1 MTNSFSF
8 EFATATR
15 ILFGSGRLKE
25 LGAIS
30 IGFGQRCILVR
41 GSRSEPSA
49 GLVDL
54 LESAGVDVKS
64 FSISG
69 EPNVHTIEDGLQLAR
84 DNWADFV
91 IGFGGGSVLDAG
103 KAISILLTNGGSIY
117 DYLEVIGQGKPFTRP
132 AVPYV
137 AIPTT
142 AGTGTEVTRNAVIG
156 SPEHGVKVSLRSPY
170 MLPRLALVDPDLTSE
185 LPPAIIAS
193 SGLDALTQ
201 LIEPYTS
208 NAPNPLTDAICREGI
223 RRVAKSLAISYETG
237 DPDARADMSLAAL
250 FSGMALAN
258 ARLGAVHGF
267 AGVLG
272 GLLQAP
278 HGAICARLLP
288 VVMRK
293 NIQKLKD
300 ENYQSDALHRYDE
313 VAQFLLCDQ
322 EARALDGVGW
332 VDHICSAMKV
342 QGLGYYG
349 LEDRLFPDVIE
360 KSAKASS
367 MRGNIVTLTSPEMW
381 NMLAASL

>member
-1 MTNSFSF
+1 MADSITF

-15 ILFGSGRLKE
+15 ILFGSGRLKD

-30 IGFGQRCILVR
+30 PGFGQRCFLVR
-41 GSRSEPSA
+41 GSRAGPSA
-49 GLVDL
+49 GLITL
-54 LESAGVDVKS
+54 LMEFGVEVMS

-69 EPNVHTIEDGLQLAR
+69 EPNVNIVEDGLLLAR
-84 DNWADFV
+84 QHRADFV
-91 IGFGGGSVLDAG
+91 IGIGGGSVLDAG
-103 KAISILLTNGGSIY
+103 KAISILLTNEGSIY

-132 AVPYV
+132 AVPYI

-156 SPEHGVKVSLRSPY
+156 SPEHRVKVSLRSPY
-170 MLPRLALVDPDLTSE
+170 MLPRLALIDPLLTSE

-208 NAPNPLTDAICREGI
+208 NAPNPLTDAICKEGI
-223 RRVAKSLAISYETG
+223 SRIAKSFWASYETG
-237 DPDARADMSLAAL
+237 EPDARADMSIAAL
-250 FSGMALAN
+250 FSGLALAN

-288 VVMRK
+288 VVMRM
-293 NIQKLKD
+293 NIQKLME
-300 ENYQSDALHRYDE
+300 ENYQPDCLHRYDE
-313 VAQFLLCDQ
+313 VAQILVGDHR
-322 EARALDGVGW
+322 ARALDGVKW
-332 VDHICSAMKV
+332 VEETCSAMKIP
-342 QGLGYYG
+342 GLGNYG
-349 LEDRLFPDVIE
+349 LIEQFLPDVIE

-367 MRGNIVTLTSPEMW
+367 MRGNIVPLTSQDMW
-381 NMLAASL
+381 KVLAAAL